1 MIYILN
7 IMQHEHM
14 RKRVRAMKT
23 IAAVKKNKGE
33 FIRVRVC
40 EDLKAALTEAAY
52 RDCRTETDEARFLL
66 MKALG
71 MLDGDRLS
79 VNK

>member
-1 MIYILN
+1 
-7 IMQHEHM
+7 
-14 RKRVRAMKT
+14 MKT
-23 IAAVKKNKGE
+23 IATLKQYKGE

>member
-1 MIYILN
+1 
-7 IMQHEHM
+7 M
-14 RKRVRAMKT
+14 RPIAT
-23 IAAVKKNKGE
+23 IKQKGE
-33 FIRVRVC
+33 FIRVRVS
-40 EDLKAALTEAAY
+40 EDLKAALSEAAY
-52 RDCRTETDEARFLL
+52 RDCRNETDEARFLL